1 MFGKDEGG
9 DWYPAHQSPGTD
21 PWTTLPRLAGR
32 STKTVEK
39 LEHTIQKLKT
49 IEAHL
54 KPSRHFHDE
63 IAEMNTYIKELGL
76 ECQKF
81 KLA

>member
-1 MFGKDEGG
+1 MLGKDQSG
-9 DWYPAHQSPGTD
+9 DWCPAHQSPGTI
-21 PWTTLPRLAGR
+21 PRTTLPRLAGR

-39 LEHTIQKLKT
+39 LEHTIQELKT
-49 IEAHL
+49 IEARL

-63 IAEMNTYIKELGL
+63 IAEINTYIKEL
-76 ECQKF
+76 ECQKS